1 VNESIQRYFSVLI
14 ESLYARIQDNLA
26 YNEKENLLLDQLDN
40 IWETLTAEQIDT
52 INKII
57 KEFKND

>member
-1 VNESIQRYFSVLI
+1 MNEAIQRYFSVLI
-14 ESLYARIQDNLA
+14 ESLYARMQDNE
-26 YNEKENLLLDQLDN
+26 EKENLLLDQLDN
-40 IWETLTAEQIDT
+40 IWGTLTTEQINT

>member
-1 VNESIQRYFSVLI
+1 VNEVIQRYFSVLI
-14 ESLYARIQDNLA
+14 ESLYARIQDND
-26 YNEKENLLLDQLDN
+26 EKENLLLDQLDN
-40 IWETLTAEQIDT
+40 IWETLTAEQINT

>member
-1 VNESIQRYFSVLI
+1 VDEAIQRYFSILI
-14 ESLYARIQDNLA
+14 ESLYARMQDNE
-26 YNEKENLLLDQLDN
+26 EKENLLLDQLDN
-40 IWETLTAEQIDT
+40 IWETLTAEQINT

>member
-1 VNESIQRYFSVLI
+1 MNEVIQRYFSVLI
-14 ESLYARIQDNLA
+14 ESLYARIQDND
-26 YNEKENLLLDQLDN
+26 EKENLLLDQLDN
-40 IWETLTAEQIDT
+40 IWETLTADQINT

>member
-1 VNESIQRYFSVLI
+1 MNEAIQRYFSVLI
-14 ESLYARIQDNLA
+14 ESLYARIQDND
-26 YNEKENLLLDQLDN
+26 EKENLLLDQLDN
-40 IWETLTAEQIDT
+40 IWETLTADQINT

>member
-1 VNESIQRYFSVLI
+1 VNEVIQRYFSVLI
-14 ESLYARIQDNLA
+14 ESLYARIQDND
-26 YNEKENLLLDQLDN
+26 EKENLLLDQLDN
-40 IWETLTAEQIDT
+40 IWETLTADQINT

>member
-1 VNESIQRYFSVLI
+1 VNEAIQRYFSILI
-14 ESLYARIQDNLA
+14 ESLYARMQDNE
-26 YNEKENLLLDQLDN
+26 EKENLLLDQLDN
-40 IWETLTAEQIDT
+40 IWETLTAEQINT

>member
-14 ESLYARIQDNLA
+14 ESSYARIQDNLA
-26 YNEKENLLLDQLDN
+26 YDEKENLLLDQLDN

>member
-1 VNESIQRYFSVLI
+1 MNEAIQRYFSVLI
-14 ESLYARIQDNLA
+14 ESLYARIQDND
-26 YNEKENLLLDQLDN
+26 EKENLLLDQLDN
-40 IWETLTAEQIDT
+40 IWETLTAEQINT

>member
-1 VNESIQRYFSVLI
+1 VNEAIQRYFSILI
-14 ESLYARIQDNLA
+14 ESLYARMQDNE
-26 YNEKENLLLDQLDN
+26 EKENLLLDQLDN
-40 IWETLTAEQIDT
+40 IWETLTTEQINT

>member
-1 VNESIQRYFSVLI
+1 VNESIQRYFSILI
-14 ESLYARIQDNLA
+14 ESLYARMQDNE
-26 YNEKENLLLDQLDN
+26 EKENLLLDQLDN
-40 IWETLTAEQIDT
+40 IWETLTAEQINT

>member
-1 VNESIQRYFSVLI
+1 MNEAIQRYFSVLI
-14 ESLYARIQDNLA
+14 ESLYARIQDND
-26 YNEKENLLLDQLDN
+26 EKENLLLDQLDN
-40 IWETLTAEQIDT
+40 IWETLTTEQINT